1 MCSLFPPQVVPGSGR
16 GWQMFRVEGRQSGS
30 PGGDL
35 RATSPLDYE
44 NPEHRK
50 GFRFRVQVTDM
61 VGGADWVKNMTLGA
75 VFYFYLFIYLLD

>member
-61 VGGADWVKNMTLGA
+61 VGGADWV
-75 VFYFYLFIYLLD
+75 